1 MNKKSPGFI
10 RFFIYGVV
18 LLMVIADVF
27 YIPYLHRK
35 LNNIK
40 ILDVESGSPVVLS
53 SFSLKKETILLTSDF
68 VDHFSKY
75 KSPFNDDLTFN
86 ELIKKYIRNHWADHY
101 GCMRGTREKKRI
113 HEGIDLYVPENT
125 PVYPLND
132 FGIVTE
138 VNDNPHYMV
147 KVKYTQ
153 PDGTVDSIKIEYG
166 KTVRILY
173 PEGIESVYTHLNDVF
188 VTLGQ
193 EVNGNTEVGITGLT
207 GNIRN
212 SGKPSHLHLEL
223 RDAVNSSFD
232 PRNRL
237 QFDQGTISY
246 FLKHLKIVN
255 K

>member
-10 RFFIYGVV
+10 RIFIYSVIF
-18 LLMVIADVF
+18 LMVIADIF
-27 YIPYLHRK
+27 YIPYLHKK

-40 ILDVESGSPVVLS
+40 ILGVGSGSPIVLS
-53 SFSLKKETILLTSDF
+53 PHSFKKETILLTSDF

-86 ELIKKYIRNHWADHY
+86 ELIKKYIRNRWADHY

-113 HEGIDLYVPENT
+113 HEGMDLYVPENT
-125 PVYPLND
+125 PVYPITD

-138 VNDNPHYMV
+138 VSHNPHYMV
-147 KVKYTQ
+147 KVGCTK
-153 PDGTVDSIKIEYG
+153 PDGTIDSIKIEYG

-173 PEGIESVYTHLNDVF
+173 PEGIESVYAHLNDVF
-188 VTLGQ
+188 VKFGQ
-193 EVNGNTEVGITGLT
+193 EVNSDTKVGITGLT

-212 SGKPSHLHLEL
+212 SRKPSHLHLEL
-223 RDAVNSSFD
+223 RDEKNRSFD

-237 QFDQGTISY
+237 RFDQKAVSY
-246 FLKHLKIVN
+246 FLRHLQIVN

>member
-1 MNKKSPGFI
+1 MNKKLLGFI
-10 RFFIYGVV
+10 RIFIYSIV
-18 LLMVIADVF
+18 LLMVIADIF

-40 ILDVESGSPVVLS
+40 ILGVESGSPVVLS
-53 SFSLKKETILLTSDF
+53 PHSFKKETILLTSDF

-75 KSPFNDDLTFN
+75 KSPFNDGLTFN
-86 ELIKKYIRNHWADHY
+86 ELIKKYIRNRWADHY
-101 GCMRGTREKKRI
+101 GCMRGTREKKRV

-125 PVYPLND
+125 PVYPLAN
-132 FGIVTE
+132 FGIITE
-138 VNDNPHYMV
+138 VSDNPFYMV
-147 KVKYTQ
+147 KVKYTK
-153 PDGTVDSIKIEYG
+153 PDGTIDSMKIEYG

-193 EVNGNTEVGITGLT
+193 EVNGDTKVGITGLT

-212 SGKPSHLHLEL
+212 SGKPSHLHMEL
-223 RDAVNSSFD
+223 RDEVNRSFD

-237 QFDQGTISY
+237 RFKQGSISY